1 MIQLN
6 KPARACALVAA
17 LAALAGGA
25 SAQVYG
31 GVAGGRA
38 HLNADCSGT
47 DSCNTSHNGYK
58 AYLGYKTDTVFA
70 VEAAYFN
77 FGRYKGVA
85 GSDFLDY
92 DTKGLVVA
100 LVMRGAVVPQL
111 PQLRLVGRFGMSML
125 DTHAN
130 GRSGSQILARTDH
143 SNKPYF
149 GVGLEYEVM
158 PQLKV
163 TAAADFTKAN
173 YYGETASLRLLS
185 LGAQYDF

>member
-6 KPARACALVAA
+6 KRARACALAAA

-31 GVAGGRA
+31 GMAGGRA
-38 HLNADCSGT
+38 HVNGDCSGT
-47 DSCNTSHNGYK
+47 DFCNTSHNGYK

-77 FGRYKGVA
+77 LGRYKAGE
-85 GSDFLDY
+85 GSDLVDY

-125 DTHAN
+125 DTKTHARVGVTN
-130 GRSGSQILARTDH
+130 LGRTDH

-158 PQLKV
+158 PQLTL

-173 YYGETASLRLLS
+173 FYGDTASMRLLS